1 MPLVPEPF
9 NNVSLS
15 TQAVSS
21 KNPPMARTW
30 ARFCPNLNI
39 VQYREALSEEKKT
52 ELDRRAD
59 KLTRRACANHL
70 YKSSEFGWEVC
81 SWFDTF
87 GLIMDDRAL
96 RMLVPP
102 SPIFG
107 LVAADST
114 NTSTATGI
122 RGHTSSCKR
131 MTVGRGPWER
141 GFLTRHWGLQRSTT
155 ISSSAVLGAPSP
167 AAKRSMARSNPTA
180 GSRRTDCAT

>member
-9 NNVSLS
+9 KNVSLS
-15 TQAVSS
+15 TQAVFLNS
-21 KNPPMARTW
+21 PPMARTW

-96 RMLVPP
+96 RMLAH
-102 SPIFG
+102 
-107 LVAADST
+107 LLHL
-114 NTSTATGI
+114 
-122 RGHTSSCKR
+122 RSS
-131 MTVGRGPWER
+131 
-141 GFLTRHWGLQRSTT
+141 
-155 ISSSAVLGAPSP
+155 VL
-167 AAKRSMARSNPTA
+167 
-180 GSRRTDCAT
+180 